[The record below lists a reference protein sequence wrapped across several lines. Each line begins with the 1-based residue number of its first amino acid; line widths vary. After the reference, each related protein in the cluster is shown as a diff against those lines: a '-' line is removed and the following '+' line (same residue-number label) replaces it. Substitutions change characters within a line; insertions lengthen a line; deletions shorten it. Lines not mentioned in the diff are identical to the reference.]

1 MILQALVAY
10 YNELAARGEI
20 SKPGWAKAKIS
31 WAVELGDNG
40 SVLGILPLTTMSA
53 DGKKQI
59 PRKILLPAPIT
70 KASSVRS
77 NFLWENAEYLL
88 GVQTKKDGGKTA
100 ERFVAAKELH
110 DSLLADVHTP
120 VAEAIKA
127 YFAACDPAAIAAQL
141 PDGCMDDLLND
152 VNLTFLY
159 HGHFPG
165 EFPELCAAWDVHYGK
180 KKSGKTFVDVVTG
193 EIVVPEKTH
202 PAIKNVKGAQP
213 SGAAL
218 VSFNVKAFE
227 SFCRKQNL
235 NAPMG
240 KHTAFAYTSAL
251 NFLTGDKNHKQ
262 DIGDMTVVYFAE
274 DAEPAYQGVM
284 DQCFAGSDDRV
295 TDAELHSIL
304 QNIADGKSTEFA
316 ESKLSPDMRFYLLG
330 LSSHA
335 GRLSVRFFQQSS
347 FGDVIGKIK
356 QHYDDIAVVPDNRSK
371 VVDIPLWALL
381 RETVNPKAKDNNK
394 KGKEAKN
401 KGAKGEDA
409 KGEDAKGED
418 AKGTD
423 LSSQLISDTLRAIL
437 TGGRY
442 PETLYRQTL
451 LRIRAEHDITRG
463 KAAIVKGYLLRN
475 TKHRKDYSYIKEAS
489 TMALNEA
496 SNDTP
501 YVLGRL
507 FSVLEAVQSAA
518 NPGINATIKDKYFN
532 SACATPA
539 AVFPIL
545 LKLANSHLKKLGG
558 GLAVNYGKQI
568 GELTV
573 RLETAFPKTLSLE
586 EQGAFILG
594 YYHQTQKRFEKKNT
608 TEMTEEN

>member
-31 WAVELGDNG
+31 WAVELGDDG
-40 SVLGILPLTTMSA
+40 SVLGILPLKGASA
-53 DGKKQI
+53 DGKKQL
-59 PRKILLPAPIT
+59 PREILLPAPVI
-70 KASSVRS
+70 KAASIRS

-88 GVQTKKDGGKTA
+88 GVPTKESGGKTA
-100 ERFVAAKELH
+100 KRFATAKELH

-141 PDGCMDDLLND
+141 PDGCMDDLQKGA
-152 VNLTFLY
+152 NLTFLY
-159 HGHFPG
+159 QNRFPCD
-165 EFPELCAAWDVHYGK
+165 FPELCAAWDTHYGGE
-180 KKSGKTFVDVVTG
+180 KSGETFVDVVTG
-193 EIVVPEKTH
+193 EVIVPEATH
-202 PAIKNVKGAQP
+202 PSIKNVQDAQS

-218 VSFNVKAFE
+218 VSFNAEAFE
-227 SFCRKQNL
+227 SFDREQNI

-240 KHTAFAYTSAL
+240 KKTAFAYTAAL
-251 NFLTGDKNHKQ
+251 NYLTADKAHRQ
-262 DIGDMTVVYFAE
+262 HIGDMTVVYFAE
-274 DAEPAYQGVM
+274 NAEPAYQDVM
-284 DQCFAGSDDRV
+284 DLCFAGSDDSV

-304 QNIADGKSTEFA
+304 QNIAAGKPTAFA
-316 ESKLSPDMRFYLLG
+316 GKTLSPDNRFYLLG
-330 LSSHA
+330 ISPNA
-335 GRLSVRFFQQSS
+335 ARLSVRFFRQSS
-347 FGDVIGKIK
+347 FGDVLGKIK
-356 QHYDDIAVVPDNRSK
+356 QHYDDIAVVSDNRSK
-371 VVDIPLWALL
+371 WVDIPLWALL
-381 RETVNPKAKDNNK
+381 RETVNPNANDKTPAPQMA
-394 KGKEAKN
+394 G
-401 KGAKGEDA
+401 
-409 KGEDAKGED
+409 
-418 AKGTD
+418 
-423 LSSQLISDTLRAIL
+423 DTLRAVL

-475 TKHRKDYSYIKEAS
+475 TVHRKDYSYIKEAS

-496 SNDTP
+496 SNYTP

>member
-10 YNELAARGEI
+10 YNKLAARGEI

-31 WAVELGDNG
+31 WAIELGDDG
-40 SVLGILPLTTMSA
+40 SVLGILPLKVESP

-59 PRKILLPAPIT
+59 PREILLPAPVKKT
-70 KASSVRS
+70 SGERS

-100 ERFVAAKELH
+100 ERFAAAKELH

-127 YFAACDPAAIAAQL
+127 YFAACDPAAIASML
-141 PDGCMDDLLND
+141 PDGCMDELRKGA
-152 VNLTFLY
+152 NLTFLY
-159 HGHFPG
+159 QNRFPG
-165 EFPELCAAWDVHYGK
+165 EFPELCAAWDAHYGGEK
-180 KKSGKTFVDVVTG
+180 IGETFVDVVTG
-193 EIVVPEKTH
+193 EVVVPEATH
-202 PAIKNVKGAQP
+202 PSIKNVQDAQP

-218 VSFNVKAFE
+218 VSFNAEAFE
-227 SFCRKQNL
+227 SFGRKQNL

-240 KHTAFAYTSAL
+240 KETAFAYTSAL
-251 NFLTGDKNHKQ
+251 NSLTGDKDHRQ
-262 DIGDMTVVYFAE
+262 HIGDMTVVYFAE
-274 DAEPAYQGVM
+274 DAEPVYQDVM
-284 DQCFAGSDDRV
+284 DLCFAGSDDRV

-304 QNIADGKSTEFA
+304 QNIAAGKQTDFA
-316 ESKLSPDMRFYLLG
+316 GKTLSPDDRFYLLG
-330 LSSHA
+330 ISPNAS
-335 GRLSVRFFQQSS
+335 RLSVRCFRQSS
-347 FGDVIGKIK
+347 FGDVISRIK
-356 QHYDDIAVVPDNRSK
+356 QHYDDIAIVTDNRSK
-371 VVDIPLWALL
+371 WVDIPLWALL
-381 RETVNPKAKDNNK
+381 RETVNPNANDKTPAPQMA
-394 KGKEAKN
+394 G
-401 KGAKGEDA
+401 
-409 KGEDAKGED
+409 
-418 AKGTD
+418 
-423 LSSQLISDTLRAIL
+423 DTLRAVL

-442 PETLYRQTL
+442 PETLYRRTL

-475 TKHRKDYSYIKEAS
+475 TKHRKDYAYIKEAS
-489 TMALNEA
+489 TMALNET
-496 SNDTP
+496 SNYTP

-507 FSVLEAVQSAA
+507 FSTLEAVQSAA
-518 NPGINATIKDKYFN
+518 NPGINTTIKDKYFN

-558 GLAVNYGKQI
+558 GLAVNYSKQI
-568 GELTV
+568 GALV
-573 RLETAFPKTLSLE
+573 ARLETAFPKTLSLE

>member
-10 YNELAARGEI
+10 YNKLATRGEI
-20 SKPGWAKAKIS
+20 SKPGWAKTKIS
-31 WAVELGDNG
+31 WAVELGDDG
-40 SVLGILPLTTMSA
+40 SVLGILPLKVESP

-59 PRKILLPAPIT
+59 PREILLPAPIT

-88 GVQTKKDGGKTA
+88 GVQTKEDGGKTA
-100 ERFVAAKELH
+100 KRFVTAKELH
-110 DSLLADVHTP
+110 DSLLADMHTP

-127 YFAACDPAAIAAQL
+127 YFADCDPAAIASML
-141 PDGCMDDLLND
+141 PDGCMDELRKGA
-152 VNLTFLY
+152 NLTFLY
-159 HGHFPG
+159 QNRFPG
-165 EFPELCAAWDVHYGK
+165 EFPELCAAWDAYYGGK
-180 KKSGKTFVDVVTG
+180 KIGETFVDVVTG
-193 EIVVPEKTH
+193 EVVVPEATH
-202 PAIKNVKGAQP
+202 PSIKNVQDAQP

-218 VSFNVKAFE
+218 VSFNAEAFE
-227 SFCRKQNL
+227 SFGRKQNL

-240 KHTAFAYTSAL
+240 KETAFAYTSAL
-251 NFLTGDKNHKQ
+251 NSLTGDKDHRQ
-262 DIGDMTVVYFAE
+262 HIGDMTVVYFAE
-274 DAEPAYQGVM
+274 DAEPVYQDVM
-284 DQCFAGSDDRV
+284 DLCFAGSDDRV

-304 QNIADGKSTEFA
+304 QNIAAGKQTDFA
-316 ESKLSPDMRFYLLG
+316 GKTLSPDDRFYLLG
-330 LSSHA
+330 ISPNAS
-335 GRLSVRFFQQSS
+335 RLSVRCFWQSS
-347 FGDVIGKIK
+347 FGDVISRIK
-356 QHYDDIAVVPDNRSK
+356 QHYDDITIVTDNRSK
-371 VVDIPLWALL
+371 WVDIPLWALL
-381 RETVNPKAKDNNK
+381 RETVNPNANDKTPAPQMA
-394 KGKEAKN
+394 G
-401 KGAKGEDA
+401 
-409 KGEDAKGED
+409 
-418 AKGTD
+418 
-423 LSSQLISDTLRAIL
+423 DTLRAVL

-442 PETLYRQTL
+442 PETLYRRTL

-475 TKHRKDYSYIKEAS
+475 TKHRKDYTYIKEAS

-496 SNDTP
+496 SNYTP

-507 FSVLEAVQSAA
+507 FSTLEAVQSAA
-518 NPGINATIKDKYFN
+518 NPGINTTIKDKYFN

-558 GLAVNYGKQI
+558 GLAVNYSKQI
-568 GELTV
+568 GELTA

>member
-10 YNELAARGEI
+10 YNKLAARGEI

-31 WAVELGDNG
+31 WAIELGDDG
-40 SVLGILPLTTMSA
+40 SVLGILPLKVESP

-59 PRKILLPAPIT
+59 PREILLPAPVKKT
-70 KASSVRS
+70 SGERS

-88 GVQTKKDGGKTA
+88 GVQTKEDGGKTA
-100 ERFVAAKELH
+100 KRFVTAKELH

-127 YFAACDPAAIAAQL
+127 YFAACDPAAIASML
-141 PDGCMDDLLND
+141 PDGCMDELRKGA
-152 VNLTFLY
+152 NLTFLY
-159 HGHFPG
+159 QNRFPG
-165 EFPELCAAWDVHYGK
+165 EFPELCAAWDAHYGGEK
-180 KKSGKTFVDVVTG
+180 IGEPFVDVVTG
-193 EIVVPEKTH
+193 EVVVPEATH
-202 PAIKNVKGAQP
+202 PSIKNVQDAQP

-218 VSFNVKAFE
+218 VSFNAEAFE
-227 SFCRKQNL
+227 SFGRKQNL

-240 KHTAFAYTSAL
+240 KETAFAYTSAL
-251 NFLTGDKNHKQ
+251 NSLTGDKDHRQ
-262 DIGDMTVVYFAE
+262 HIGDMTVVYFAE
-274 DAEPAYQGVM
+274 DAEPVYQDVM
-284 DQCFAGSDDRV
+284 DLCFAGSDDRV

-304 QNIADGKSTEFA
+304 QNIAAGKQTDFA
-316 ESKLSPDMRFYLLG
+316 GKTLSPDDRFYLLG
-330 LSSHA
+330 ISPNAS
-335 GRLSVRFFQQSS
+335 RLSVRCFRQSS
-347 FGDVIGKIK
+347 FGDVISRIK
-356 QHYDDIAVVPDNRSK
+356 QHYDDIAIVTDNRSK
-371 VVDIPLWALL
+371 WVDIPLWALL
-381 RETVNPKAKDNNK
+381 RETVNPNANDKTPAPQMA
-394 KGKEAKN
+394 G
-401 KGAKGEDA
+401 
-409 KGEDAKGED
+409 
-418 AKGTD
+418 
-423 LSSQLISDTLRAIL
+423 DTLRAVL

-442 PETLYRQTL
+442 PETLYRRTL

-475 TKHRKDYSYIKEAS
+475 TKHRKDYAYIKEAS
-489 TMALNEA
+489 TMALNET
-496 SNDTP
+496 SNYTP

-507 FSVLEAVQSAA
+507 FSTLEAVQSAA
-518 NPGINATIKDKYFN
+518 NPGINTTIKDKYFN

-558 GLAVNYGKQI
+558 GLAVNYSKQI
-568 GELTV
+568 GELV
-573 RLETAFPKTLSLE
+573 ARLETAFPKTLSLE

>member
-10 YNELAARGEI
+10 YNKLAARGEI

-31 WAVELGDNG
+31 WAIELGDDG
-40 SVLGILPLTTMSA
+40 SVLGILPLKVESP

-59 PRKILLPAPIT
+59 PREILLPAPVKKT
-70 KASSVRS
+70 SGERS

-88 GVQTKKDGGKTA
+88 GVQTKEDGGKTA
-100 ERFVAAKELH
+100 KRFVTAKELH

-127 YFAACDPAAIAAQL
+127 YFADCDPAAIASML
-141 PDGCMDDLLND
+141 PDGCMDELRKGA
-152 VNLTFLY
+152 NLTFLY
-159 HGHFPG
+159 QNRFPG
-165 EFPELCAAWDVHYGK
+165 EFPELCAAWDAHYGGEK
-180 KKSGKTFVDVVTG
+180 IGEPFVGVVTG
-193 EIVVPEKTH
+193 EVVVPEATH
-202 PAIKNVKGAQP
+202 PSIKNVQDAQP

-218 VSFNVKAFE
+218 VSFNAEAFE
-227 SFCRKQNL
+227 SFGRKQNL

-240 KHTAFAYTSAL
+240 KETAFAYTSAL
-251 NFLTGDKNHKQ
+251 NSLTGDKDHRQ
-262 DIGDMTVVYFAE
+262 HIGDMTVVYFAE
-274 DAEPAYQGVM
+274 DAEPVYQDVM
-284 DQCFAGSDDRV
+284 DLCFAGSDDRV

-304 QNIADGKSTEFA
+304 QNIAAGKQTDFA
-316 ESKLSPDMRFYLLG
+316 GKTLSPDDRFYLLG
-330 LSSHA
+330 ISPNAS
-335 GRLSVRFFQQSS
+335 RLSVRCFRQSS
-347 FGDVIGKIK
+347 FGDVISRIK
-356 QHYDDIAVVPDNRSK
+356 QHYDDIAIVTDNRSK
-371 VVDIPLWALL
+371 WVDIPLWALL
-381 RETVNPKAKDNNK
+381 RETVNPNANDKTPAPQMA
-394 KGKEAKN
+394 G
-401 KGAKGEDA
+401 
-409 KGEDAKGED
+409 
-418 AKGTD
+418 
-423 LSSQLISDTLRAIL
+423 DTLRAVL

-475 TKHRKDYSYIKEAS
+475 TKHRKDYTYIKEAS
-489 TMALNEA
+489 TMALNET
-496 SNDTP
+496 SNYTP

-507 FSVLEAVQSAA
+507 FSTLEAVQSAA
-518 NPGINATIKDKYFN
+518 NPGINTTIKDKYFN

-558 GLAVNYGKQI
+558 GLAVNYSKQI
-568 GELTV
+568 GALV
-573 RLETAFPKTLSLE
+573 ARLETAFPKTLSLE

>member
-10 YNELAARGEI
+10 YNGLAARGEI

-31 WAVELGDNG
+31 WAIELGDDG
-40 SVLGILPLTTMSA
+40 SVLGILPLKVESP

-59 PRKILLPAPIT
+59 PRGILLPAPVKKT
-70 KASSVRS
+70 SGERS

-88 GVQTKKDGGKTA
+88 GVQTKEDGGKTA
-100 ERFVAAKELH
+100 KRFVTAKELH
-110 DSLLADVHTP
+110 DSLLADMHTP

-127 YFAACDPAAIAAQL
+127 YFADCDPAAIASML
-141 PDGCMDDLLND
+141 PDGCMDELRKGA
-152 VNLTFLY
+152 NLTFLY
-159 HGHFPG
+159 QNRFPG
-165 EFPELCAAWDVHYGK
+165 EFPELCAAWDAYYGGK
-180 KKSGKTFVDVVTG
+180 KIGETFVDVVTG
-193 EIVVPEKTH
+193 EVVVPEATH
-202 PAIKNVKGAQP
+202 PSIKNVQDAQP

-218 VSFNVKAFE
+218 VSFNAEAFE
-227 SFCRKQNL
+227 SFGRKQNL

-240 KHTAFAYTSAL
+240 KETAFAYTSAL
-251 NFLTGDKNHKQ
+251 NSLTGDKDHRQ
-262 DIGDMTVVYFAE
+262 HIGDMTVVYFAE
-274 DAEPAYQGVM
+274 DAEPVYQDVM
-284 DQCFAGSDDRV
+284 DLCFAGSDDRV

-304 QNIADGKSTEFA
+304 QNIAAGKQTDFA
-316 ESKLSPDMRFYLLG
+316 GKTLSPDDRFYLLG
-330 LSSHA
+330 ISPNAS
-335 GRLSVRFFQQSS
+335 RLSVRCFWQSS
-347 FGDVIGKIK
+347 FGDVISRIK
-356 QHYDDIAVVPDNRSK
+356 QHYDDITIVTDNRSK
-371 VVDIPLWALL
+371 WVDIPLWALL
-381 RETVNPKAKDNNK
+381 RETVNPNANDKTPAPQMA
-394 KGKEAKN
+394 G
-401 KGAKGEDA
+401 
-409 KGEDAKGED
+409 
-418 AKGTD
+418 
-423 LSSQLISDTLRAIL
+423 DTLRAVL

-442 PETLYRQTL
+442 PETLYRRTL

-475 TKHRKDYSYIKEAS
+475 TKHRKDYAYIKEAS

-496 SNDTP
+496 SNYTP

-507 FSVLEAVQSAA
+507 FSTLEAVQSAA
-518 NPGINATIKDKYFN
+518 NPGINTTIKDKYFN

-558 GLAVNYGKQI
+558 GLAVNYSKQI
-568 GELTV
+568 GALV
-573 RLETAFPKTLSLE
+573 ARLETAFPKTLSLE

>member
-31 WAVELGDNG
+31 WAVELGDDG
-40 SVLGILPLTTMSA
+40 SVLGILPLKGESA
-53 DGKKQI
+53 DGKKQL
-59 PRKILLPAPIT
+59 PREILLPAPIT
-70 KASSVRS
+70 KASSIRS

-88 GVQTKKDGGKTA
+88 GVPTKESGGKTA
-100 ERFVAAKELH
+100 KRFATAKELH

-127 YFAACDPAAIAAQL
+127 YFAACDPEAIAAQL
-141 PDGCMDDLLND
+141 PDGCMDELQKGA
-152 VNLTFLY
+152 NLTFLY
-159 HGHFPG
+159 QNRFPG
-165 EFPELCAAWDVHYGK
+165 DFPELCAAWDTHYGGE
-180 KKSGKTFVDVVTG
+180 KSGETFVDVVTG
-193 EIVVPEKTH
+193 EVIVPEETH
-202 PAIKNVKGAQP
+202 PSIKNVQDAQS

-218 VSFNVKAFE
+218 VSFNAEAFE
-227 SFCRKQNL
+227 SFDREQNL

-240 KHTAFAYTSAL
+240 KKTAFAYTAAL
-251 NFLTGDKNHKQ
+251 NYLTADKAHRQ
-262 DIGDMTVVYFAE
+262 HIGDMTVVYFAE
-274 DAEPAYQGVM
+274 NAEPAYQDVM
-284 DQCFAGSDDRV
+284 DLCFAGSDDSL

-304 QNIADGKSTEFA
+304 QNVAAGKPTAFA
-316 ESKLSPDMRFYLLG
+316 GKTLLPDNRFYLLG
-330 LSSHA
+330 ISPNA
-335 GRLSVRFFQQSS
+335 ARLSVRFFRQSN
-347 FGDVIGKIK
+347 FGDVLGKIK

-371 VVDIPLWALL
+371 WVDIPLWALL
-381 RETVNPKAKDNNK
+381 RETVNPNANDKTPAPQMA
-394 KGKEAKN
+394 G
-401 KGAKGEDA
+401 
-409 KGEDAKGED
+409 
-418 AKGTD
+418 
-423 LSSQLISDTLRAIL
+423 DTLRAVL

-475 TKHRKDYSYIKEAS
+475 TVHRKDYSYIKEAS
-489 TMALNEA
+489 TMALNEV
-496 SNDTP
+496 SNYTP

>member
-70 KASSVRS
+70 KASSIRS

-409 KGEDAKGED
+409 KGEDAKG
-418 AKGTD
+418 TD

>member
-10 YNELAARGEI
+10 YNKLAARGEI

-31 WAVELGDNG
+31 WAIELGDDG
-40 SVLGILPLTTMSA
+40 SVLGILPLKVESP

-59 PRKILLPAPIT
+59 PREILLPAPVKKT
-70 KASSVRS
+70 SGERS

-88 GVQTKKDGGKTA
+88 GVQTKEDGGKTA
-100 ERFVAAKELH
+100 KRFVTAKELH

-127 YFAACDPAAIAAQL
+127 YFAACDPAAIASML
-141 PDGCMDDLLND
+141 PDGCMDELRKGA
-152 VNLTFLY
+152 NLTFLY
-159 HGHFPG
+159 QNRFPG
-165 EFPELCAAWDVHYGK
+165 EFPELCAAWDAHYGGEK
-180 KKSGKTFVDVVTG
+180 IGETFVDVVTG
-193 EIVVPEKTH
+193 EVVVPEATH
-202 PAIKNVKGAQP
+202 PSIKNVQDAQP

-218 VSFNVKAFE
+218 VSFNAEAFE
-227 SFCRKQNL
+227 SFGRKQNL

-240 KHTAFAYTSAL
+240 KETAFAYTSAL
-251 NFLTGDKNHKQ
+251 NSLTGDKDHRQ
-262 DIGDMTVVYFAE
+262 HIGDMTVVYFAE
-274 DAEPAYQGVM
+274 DAEPVYQDVM
-284 DQCFAGSDDRV
+284 NLCFAGSDDRV

-304 QNIADGKSTEFA
+304 QNIAAGKQTDFA
-316 ESKLSPDMRFYLLG
+316 GKTLSPDDRFYLLG
-330 LSSHA
+330 ISPNAS
-335 GRLSVRFFQQSS
+335 RLSVRCFRQSS
-347 FGDVIGKIK
+347 FGDVISRIK
-356 QHYDDIAVVPDNRSK
+356 QHYDDIAIVTDNRSK
-371 VVDIPLWALL
+371 GVDIPLWALL
-381 RETVNPKAKDNNK
+381 RETVNPNANDKTPAPQMA
-394 KGKEAKN
+394 G
-401 KGAKGEDA
+401 
-409 KGEDAKGED
+409 
-418 AKGTD
+418 
-423 LSSQLISDTLRAIL
+423 DTLRAVL

-442 PETLYRQTL
+442 PETLYRRTL

-475 TKHRKDYSYIKEAS
+475 TKHRKDYAYIKEAS
-489 TMALNEA
+489 TMALNET
-496 SNDTP
+496 SNYTP

-507 FSVLEAVQSAA
+507 FSTLEAVQSAA
-518 NPGINATIKDKYFN
+518 NPGINTTIKDKYFN

-558 GLAVNYGKQI
+558 GLAVNYSKQI
-568 GELTV
+568 GALV
-573 RLETAFPKTLSLE
+573 ARLETAFPKTLSLE

>member
-10 YNELAARGEI
+10 YNKLATRGEI
-20 SKPGWAKAKIS
+20 SKPGWAKTKIS
-31 WAVELGDNG
+31 WAVELGDDG
-40 SVLGILPLTTMSA
+40 SVLSILPLKVESP

-59 PRKILLPAPIT
+59 PREIPLPAPVKKT
-70 KASSVRS
+70 SGERS

-88 GVQTKKDGGKTA
+88 GVQTKEDGGKTA
-100 ERFVAAKELH
+100 KRFATAKELH

-127 YFAACDPAAIAAQL
+127 YFAACDPVAIAAKL
-141 PDGCMDDLLND
+141 PDGCMDELQKGA
-152 VNLTFLY
+152 NLTFLY
-159 HGHFPG
+159 QNRFPG
-165 EFPELCAAWDVHYGK
+165 DFPELCAAWDAHYGGEK
-180 KKSGKTFVDVVTG
+180 TGETFVDVVTG
-193 EIVVPEKTH
+193 EVVVPEATH
-202 PAIKNVKGAQP
+202 PSIKNVQGAQP

-218 VSFNVKAFE
+218 VSFNAEAFA
-227 SFCRKQNL
+227 SFDREQNL

-240 KHTAFAYTSAL
+240 KETAFAYTSAL
-251 NFLTGDKNHKQ
+251 NYLTGDKNHRQ
-262 DIGDMTVVYFAE
+262 HIGDMTVVYFAE
-274 DAEPAYQGVM
+274 DAEPAYQDVM
-284 DQCFAGSDDRV
+284 DLCFAGSDDRV

-304 QNIADGKSTEFA
+304 QNIAAGKPTDFA
-316 ESKLSPDMRFYLLG
+316 GKTLSPNDRFYLLG
-330 LSSHA
+330 ISPNAS
-335 GRLSVRFFQQSS
+335 RLSVRFFRQSS

-356 QHYDDIAVVPDNRSK
+356 QHYDDIAIVTDNRSK
-371 VVDIPLWALL
+371 WVDIPLWALL
-381 RETVNPKAKDNNK
+381 RETVNPNANDKTPAPQMA
-394 KGKEAKN
+394 G
-401 KGAKGEDA
+401 
-409 KGEDAKGED
+409 
-418 AKGTD
+418 
-423 LSSQLISDTLRAIL
+423 DTLRAVL

-475 TKHRKDYSYIKEAS
+475 TKHRKDYAYIKEVS

-496 SNDTP
+496 SNYTP

-507 FSVLEAVQSAA
+507 FSTLEAVQSTA
-518 NPGINATIKDKYFN
+518 NPGINTTIRDKYFN

-545 LKLANSHLKKLGG
+545 LKLANSHLKKIGG

-568 GELTV
+568 GELTA
-573 RLETAFPKTLSLE
+573 RLGTAFPKTLSLE

>member
-1 MILQALVAY
+1 M
-10 YNELAARGEI
+10 
-20 SKPGWAKAKIS
+20 
-31 WAVELGDNG
+31 
-40 SVLGILPLTTMSA
+40 
-53 DGKKQI
+53 
-59 PRKILLPAPIT
+59 
-70 KASSVRS
+70 
-77 NFLWENAEYLL
+77 
-88 GVQTKKDGGKTA
+88 
-100 ERFVAAKELH
+100 
-110 DSLLADVHTP
+110 
-120 VAEAIKA
+120 
-127 YFAACDPAAIAAQL
+127 
-141 PDGCMDDLLND
+141 
-152 VNLTFLY
+152 
-159 HGHFPG
+159 
-165 EFPELCAAWDVHYGK
+165 
-180 KKSGKTFVDVVTG
+180 DVVTG
-193 EIVVPEKTH
+193 EVIVPEETH
-202 PAIKNVKGAQP
+202 PSIKNVQDAQS

-218 VSFNVKAFE
+218 VSFNAEAFE
-227 SFCRKQNL
+227 SFDREQNL

-240 KHTAFAYTSAL
+240 KKTAFAYTAAL
-251 NFLTGDKNHKQ
+251 NYLTADKAHRQ
-262 DIGDMTVVYFAE
+262 HIGDMTVVYFAE
-274 DAEPAYQGVM
+274 NAEPAYQDVM
-284 DQCFAGSDDRV
+284 DLCFAGSDDSV

-304 QNIADGKSTEFA
+304 QNVAAGKPTAFA
-316 ESKLSPDMRFYLLG
+316 GKTLSPDNRFYLLG
-330 LSSHA
+330 ISPNA
-335 GRLSVRFFQQSS
+335 ARLSVRFFRQSS
-347 FGDVIGKIK
+347 FGDVLGKIK
-356 QHYDDIAVVPDNRSK
+356 QHYDDIAVVSDNRSK
-371 VVDIPLWALL
+371 WVDIPLWALL
-381 RETVNPKAKDNNK
+381 RETVNPNANDKTPAPQMA
-394 KGKEAKN
+394 G
-401 KGAKGEDA
+401 
-409 KGEDAKGED
+409 
-418 AKGTD
+418 
-423 LSSQLISDTLRAIL
+423 DTLRAVL

-475 TKHRKDYSYIKEAS
+475 TVHRKDYSYIKEAS

-496 SNDTP
+496 SNYTP

-568 GELTV
+568 GELTA

>member
-1 MILQALVAY
+1 MILQALVQY
-10 YNELAARGEI
+10 YESLVAHGEI
-20 SKPGWAKAKIS
+20 SEPGWAKAKVS
-31 WAVELGDNG
+31 WAIELGDDG
-40 SVLGILPLTTMSA
+40 SVLGILPLKTESA
-53 DGKKQI
+53 DGKKQVS
-59 PRKILLPAPIT
+59 RELLLPAPVR
-70 KASSVRS
+70 KSSGERS

-88 GVQTKKDGGKTA
+88 GVQTKEGGNKTA
-100 ERFVAAKELH
+100 KRFATAKELH

-127 YFAACDPAAIAAQL
+127 YFAACDPAAIAAKL
-141 PDGCMDDLLND
+141 PDGCMDELQKGA
-152 VNLTFLY
+152 NLTFLY
-159 HGHFPG
+159 QNRFPG
-165 EFPELCAAWDVHYGK
+165 DFPELCAAWDAHYGGE
-180 KKSGKTFVDVVTG
+180 KSGETFVDVVTG

-227 SFCRKQNL
+227 SFCREQNL

-240 KHTAFAYTSAL
+240 THTAFAYTAAL
-251 NFLTGDKNHKQ
+251 NYLTGNKNHKQ
-262 DIGDMTVVYFAE
+262 DIGDMTVVYFAA

-316 ESKLSPDMRFYLLG
+316 ESELSPDMRFYLLG
-330 LSSHA
+330 FSSNV

-356 QHYDDIAVVPDNRSK
+356 QHYDDIAVVSDNRSK
-371 VVDIPLWALL
+371 WVDIPLWALL

-394 KGKEAKN
+394 KGKEVKN
-401 KGAKGEDA
+401 KGTKG
-409 KGEDAKGED
+409 KD
-418 AKGTD
+418 AKGTG
-423 LSSQLISDTLRAIL
+423 LSSQLISDTLRAVL

-442 PETLYRQTL
+442 PQTLYTGVL

-475 TKHRKDYSYIKEAS
+475 TKHRKDYAYIKEAS

-496 SNDTP
+496 SNYTP

-507 FSVLEAVQSAA
+507 FSTLEAVQSAA
-518 NPGINATIKDKYFN
+518 NPSISTTIRDKYFN

-558 GLAVNYGKQI
+558 GLAVNYSKQI
-568 GELTV
+568 GELTA
-573 RLETAFPKTLSLE
+573 RLDTAFPKTLSLE

>member
-10 YNELAARGEI
+10 YNKLAARGEI
-20 SKPGWAKAKIS
+20 SKSGWAKAKIS
-31 WAVELGDNG
+31 WAIELGDDG
-40 SVLGILPLTTMSA
+40 SVLGILPLKAESP

-100 ERFVAAKELH
+100 ERFAAAKELH

-127 YFAACDPAAIAAQL
+127 YFADCDPAAIASML
-141 PDGCMDDLLND
+141 PDGCMDELRKGA
-152 VNLTFLY
+152 NLTFLY
-159 HGHFPG
+159 QNRFPG
-165 EFPELCAAWDVHYGK
+165 EFPELCAAWDAYYGGK
-180 KKSGKTFVDVVTG
+180 KIGETFVDVVTG
-193 EIVVPEKTH
+193 EVVVPEATH
-202 PAIKNVKGAQP
+202 PSIKNVQDAQP

-218 VSFNVKAFE
+218 VSFNAEAFE
-227 SFCRKQNL
+227 SFGRKQNL

-240 KHTAFAYTSAL
+240 KETAFAYTSAL
-251 NFLTGDKNHKQ
+251 NSLTGDKDHRQ
-262 DIGDMTVVYFAE
+262 HIGDMTVVYFAE
-274 DAEPAYQGVM
+274 DAEPVYQDVM
-284 DQCFAGSDDRV
+284 DLCFAGSDDRV

-304 QNIADGKSTEFA
+304 QNIAAGKQTDFA
-316 ESKLSPDMRFYLLG
+316 GKTLSPDDRFYLLG
-330 LSSHA
+330 ISPNAS
-335 GRLSVRFFQQSS
+335 RLSVRCFWQSS
-347 FGDVIGKIK
+347 FGDVISRIK
-356 QHYDDIAVVPDNRSK
+356 QHYDDITIVTDNRSK
-371 VVDIPLWALL
+371 WVDIPLWALL
-381 RETVNPKAKDNNK
+381 RETVNPNANDKTPAPQMA
-394 KGKEAKN
+394 G
-401 KGAKGEDA
+401 
-409 KGEDAKGED
+409 
-418 AKGTD
+418 
-423 LSSQLISDTLRAIL
+423 DTLRAVL

-442 PETLYRQTL
+442 PETLYRRTL

-475 TKHRKDYSYIKEAS
+475 TKHRKDYAYIKEAS
-489 TMALNEA
+489 TMALNET
-496 SNDTP
+496 SNYTP

-507 FSVLEAVQSAA
+507 FSTLEAVQSAA
-518 NPGINATIKDKYFN
+518 NPGINTTIKDKYFN

-558 GLAVNYGKQI
+558 GLAVNYSKQI
-568 GELTV
+568 GALV
-573 RLETAFPKTLSLE
+573 ARLETAFPKTLSLE

>member
-10 YNELAARGEI
+10 YNKLAARGEI

-31 WAVELGDNG
+31 WAIELGDDG
-40 SVLGILPLTTMSA
+40 SVLGILPLKVESP

-59 PRKILLPAPIT
+59 PREILLPAPVKKT
-70 KASSVRS
+70 SGERS

-88 GVQTKKDGGKTA
+88 GVQTKEDGGKTA
-100 ERFVAAKELH
+100 KRFVTAKELH

-127 YFAACDPAAIAAQL
+127 YFAACDPAAIASML
-141 PDGCMDDLLND
+141 PDGCMDELRKDA
-152 VNLTFLY
+152 NLTFLY
-159 HGHFPG
+159 QNRFPG
-165 EFPELCAAWDVHYGK
+165 EFPELCAAWDAHYGGEK
-180 KKSGKTFVDVVTG
+180 IGETFVDVVTG
-193 EIVVPEKTH
+193 EVVVPEATH
-202 PAIKNVKGAQP
+202 PSIKNVQDAQP

-218 VSFNVKAFE
+218 VSFNAEAFE
-227 SFCRKQNL
+227 SFGRKQNL

-240 KHTAFAYTSAL
+240 KETAFAYTSAL
-251 NFLTGDKNHKQ
+251 NSLTGDKDHRQ
-262 DIGDMTVVYFAE
+262 HIGDMTVVYFAE
-274 DAEPAYQGVM
+274 DAEPVYQDVM
-284 DQCFAGSDDRV
+284 DLCFAGSDDRV

-304 QNIADGKSTEFA
+304 QNIAAGKQTDFA
-316 ESKLSPDMRFYLLG
+316 GKTLSPDDRFYLLG
-330 LSSHA
+330 ISPNAS
-335 GRLSVRFFQQSS
+335 RLSVRCFRQSS
-347 FGDVIGKIK
+347 FGDVISRIK
-356 QHYDDIAVVPDNRSK
+356 QHYDDIAIVTDNRSK
-371 VVDIPLWALL
+371 WVDIPLWALL
-381 RETVNPKAKDNNK
+381 RETVNPNANDKTPAPQMA
-394 KGKEAKN
+394 G
-401 KGAKGEDA
+401 
-409 KGEDAKGED
+409 
-418 AKGTD
+418 
-423 LSSQLISDTLRAIL
+423 DTLRAVL

-442 PETLYRQTL
+442 PETLYRRTL

-475 TKHRKDYSYIKEAS
+475 TKHRKDYAYIKEAS

-496 SNDTP
+496 SNYTP

-507 FSVLEAVQSAA
+507 FSTLEAVQSAA
-518 NPGINATIKDKYFN
+518 NPGINTTIKDKYFN

-558 GLAVNYGKQI
+558 GLAVNYSKQI
-568 GELTV
+568 GALV
-573 RLETAFPKTLSLE
+573 ARLETAFPKTLSLE

>member
-10 YNELAARGEI
+10 YNKLAARGEI

-31 WAVELGDNG
+31 WAIELGDDG
-40 SVLGILPLTTMSA
+40 SVLGILSLKAESP

-100 ERFVAAKELH
+100 ERFAAAKELH

-127 YFAACDPAAIAAQL
+127 YFAACDPAAIASML
-141 PDGCMDDLLND
+141 PDGCMDELRKGA
-152 VNLTFLY
+152 NLTFLY
-159 HGHFPG
+159 QNRFPG
-165 EFPELCAAWDVHYGK
+165 EFPELCAAWDAYYGGK
-180 KKSGKTFVDVVTG
+180 KIGETFVDVVTG
-193 EIVVPEKTH
+193 EVVVPEATH
-202 PAIKNVKGAQP
+202 PSIKNVQDAQP

-218 VSFNVKAFE
+218 VSFNAEAFE
-227 SFCRKQNL
+227 SFGRKQNL

-240 KHTAFAYTSAL
+240 KETAFAYTSAL
-251 NFLTGDKNHKQ
+251 NSLTGDKDHRQ
-262 DIGDMTVVYFAE
+262 HIGDMTVVYFAE
-274 DAEPAYQGVM
+274 DAEPVYQDVM
-284 DQCFAGSDDRV
+284 DLCFAGSDDRV

-304 QNIADGKSTEFA
+304 QNIAAGKQTDFA
-316 ESKLSPDMRFYLLG
+316 GKTLSPDDRFYLLG
-330 LSSHA
+330 ISPNAS
-335 GRLSVRFFQQSS
+335 RLSVRCFWQSS
-347 FGDVIGKIK
+347 FGDVISRIK
-356 QHYDDIAVVPDNRSK
+356 QHYDDITIVTDNRSK
-371 VVDIPLWALL
+371 WVDISLWALL
-381 RETVNPKAKDNNK
+381 RETVNPNANDKTPAPQMA
-394 KGKEAKN
+394 G
-401 KGAKGEDA
+401 
-409 KGEDAKGED
+409 
-418 AKGTD
+418 
-423 LSSQLISDTLRAIL
+423 DTLRAVL

-442 PETLYRQTL
+442 PETLYRRTL

-475 TKHRKDYSYIKEAS
+475 TKHRKDYAYIKEAS
-489 TMALNEA
+489 TMALNET
-496 SNDTP
+496 SNYTP

-507 FSVLEAVQSAA
+507 FSTLEAVQSAA
-518 NPGINATIKDKYFN
+518 NPAINTTIKDKYFN

-558 GLAVNYGKQI
+558 GLAVNYSKQI
-568 GELTV
+568 GALV
-573 RLETAFPKTLSLE
+573 ARLETAFPKTLSLE

>member
-10 YNELAARGEI
+10 YNKLATRGEI
-20 SKPGWAKAKIS
+20 SKPGWAKTKIS
-31 WAVELGDNG
+31 WAVELGDDG
-40 SVLGILPLTTMSA
+40 SVLSILPLKVESP

-59 PRKILLPAPIT
+59 PREIPLPAPVKKT
-70 KASSVRS
+70 SGERS

-88 GVQTKKDGGKTA
+88 GVQTKEDGGKTA
-100 ERFVAAKELH
+100 KRFATAKELH

-127 YFAACDPAAIAAQL
+127 YFAACDPVAIAAKL
-141 PDGCMDDLLND
+141 PDGCMDELQKGA
-152 VNLTFLY
+152 NLTFLY
-159 HGHFPG
+159 QNRFPG
-165 EFPELCAAWDVHYGK
+165 DFPELCAAWDAHYGGEK
-180 KKSGKTFVDVVTG
+180 TGETFVDVVTG
-193 EIVVPEKTH
+193 EVVVPEATH
-202 PAIKNVKGAQP
+202 PSIKNVQGAQP

-218 VSFNVKAFE
+218 VSFNAEAFA
-227 SFCRKQNL
+227 SFDREQNL

-240 KHTAFAYTSAL
+240 KETAFAYTSAL
-251 NFLTGDKNHKQ
+251 NYLTGDKNHRQ
-262 DIGDMTVVYFAE
+262 HIGDMTVVYFAE
-274 DAEPAYQGVM
+274 DAEPAYQDVM
-284 DQCFAGSDDRV
+284 DLCFAGSDDRV

-304 QNIADGKSTEFA
+304 QNIAAGKPTDFA
-316 ESKLSPDMRFYLLG
+316 GKTLSPNDRFYLLG
-330 LSSHA
+330 ISPNAS
-335 GRLSVRFFQQSS
+335 RLSVRFFRQSS

-356 QHYDDIAVVPDNRSK
+356 QHYDDIAIVTDNRSK
-371 VVDIPLWALL
+371 WVDIPLWALL
-381 RETVNPKAKDNNK
+381 RETVNPNANDKTPAPQMA
-394 KGKEAKN
+394 G
-401 KGAKGEDA
+401 
-409 KGEDAKGED
+409 
-418 AKGTD
+418 
-423 LSSQLISDTLRAIL
+423 DTLRAVF

-475 TKHRKDYSYIKEAS
+475 TKHRKDYTYIKEAS

-496 SNDTP
+496 SNYTP

-507 FSVLEAVQSAA
+507 FSTLETVQLTA
-518 NPGINATIKDKYFN
+518 NSDINTTIKDKYFN

-558 GLAVNYGKQI
+558 GLAVNYSKQI
-568 GELTV
+568 GELTA

>member
-10 YNELAARGEI
+10 YNKLAARGEI

-31 WAVELGDNG
+31 WAIELGDDG
-40 SVLGILPLTTMSA
+40 SVLGILPLKVESP

-59 PRKILLPAPIT
+59 PREILLPAPIT

-100 ERFVAAKELH
+100 ERFAAAKELH

-127 YFAACDPAAIAAQL
+127 YFAACDPAAIASML
-141 PDGCMDDLLND
+141 PDGCMDELRKGA
-152 VNLTFLY
+152 NLTFLY
-159 HGHFPG
+159 QNRFPG
-165 EFPELCAAWDVHYGK
+165 EFPELCAAWDAYYGGK
-180 KKSGKTFVDVVTG
+180 KIGETFVDVVTG
-193 EIVVPEKTH
+193 EVVVPEATH
-202 PAIKNVKGAQP
+202 PSIKNVQDAQP

-218 VSFNVKAFE
+218 VSFNAEAFE
-227 SFCRKQNL
+227 SFGRKQNL

-240 KHTAFAYTSAL
+240 KETAFAYTSAL
-251 NFLTGDKNHKQ
+251 NSLTGDKDHRQ
-262 DIGDMTVVYFAE
+262 HIGDMTVVYFAE
-274 DAEPAYQGVM
+274 DAEPVYQDVM
-284 DQCFAGSDDRV
+284 DLCFAGSDDRV

-304 QNIADGKSTEFA
+304 QNIAAGKQTDFA
-316 ESKLSPDMRFYLLG
+316 GKTLSPDDRFYLLG
-330 LSSHA
+330 ISPNAS
-335 GRLSVRFFQQSS
+335 RLSVRCFWQSS
-347 FGDVIGKIK
+347 FGDVISRIK
-356 QHYDDIAVVPDNRSK
+356 QHYDDITIVTDNRSK
-371 VVDIPLWALL
+371 WVDIPLWALL
-381 RETVNPKAKDNNK
+381 RETVNPNANDKTPAPQMA
-394 KGKEAKN
+394 G
-401 KGAKGEDA
+401 
-409 KGEDAKGED
+409 
-418 AKGTD
+418 
-423 LSSQLISDTLRAIL
+423 DTLRAVL

-442 PETLYRQTL
+442 PETLYRRTL

-475 TKHRKDYSYIKEAS
+475 TKHRKDYAYIKEAW
-489 TMALNEA
+489 TMALNET
-496 SNDTP
+496 SNYTP

-507 FSVLEAVQSAA
+507 FSTLEAVQSAA
-518 NPGINATIKDKYFN
+518 NPGINTTIKDKYFN

-558 GLAVNYGKQI
+558 GLAVNYSKQI
-568 GELTV
+568 GALV
-573 RLETAFPKTLSLE
+573 ARLETAFPKTLSLE

>member
-10 YNELAARGEI
+10 YNKLATRGEI

-31 WAVELGDNG
+31 WAVELGDDG
-40 SVLGILPLTTMSA
+40 SVLGILPLATMSA

-70 KASSVRS
+70 KASSIRS

-100 ERFVAAKELH
+100 KRFATAKELH

-120 VAEAIKA
+120 AAEAIKA
-127 YFAACDPAAIAAQL
+127 YFAACDPTAIAAQL
-141 PDGCMDDLLND
+141 PDGCMDDLQKGA
-152 VNLTFLY
+152 NLTFLY
-159 HGHFPG
+159 HGCFPG
-165 EFPELCAAWDVHYGK
+165 EFPELCAAWDAHYGGE
-180 KKSGKTFVDVVTG
+180 KSGETFVDVVTG
-193 EIVVPEKTH
+193 EVIVPEATH
-202 PAIKNVKGAQP
+202 PSIKNVQDAQS

-218 VSFNVKAFE
+218 VSFNAEAFE
-227 SFCRKQNL
+227 SFDREQNL

-240 KHTAFAYTSAL
+240 KETAFAYTSAL
-251 NFLTGDKNHKQ
+251 NYLTANKDHRQ
-262 DIGDMTVVYFAE
+262 HIGDMTVVYFAE
-274 DAEPAYQGVM
+274 NADPVYQDVM
-284 DQCFAGSDDRV
+284 DLCFAGSDDSV
-295 TDAELHSIL
+295 TDEELHSIL
-304 QNIADGKSTEFA
+304 QNISAGKPTAFEA
-316 ESKLSPDMRFYLLG
+316 HELSPDARFYLLG
-330 LSSHA
+330 ISPNA
-335 GRLSVRFFQQSS
+335 ARLSVRFFRQSS
-347 FGDVIGKIK
+347 FGDVLGKIK
-356 QHYDDIAVVPDNRSK
+356 QHYDDIAVVSDNRSK
-371 VVDIPLWALL
+371 WVDIPLWALL
-381 RETVNPKAKDNNK
+381 RETVNPNANDKTPAPQMA
-394 KGKEAKN
+394 G
-401 KGAKGEDA
+401 
-409 KGEDAKGED
+409 
-418 AKGTD
+418 
-423 LSSQLISDTLRAIL
+423 DTLRAVFM
-437 TGGRY
+437 GGRY

-463 KAAIVKGYLLRN
+463 KTAIVKGYLLRN
-475 TKHRKDYSYIKEAS
+475 TKHRKDYTYIKEAS

-496 SNDTP
+496 SNYTP

-507 FSVLEAVQSAA
+507 FSTLEAVQSAA

-558 GLAVNYGKQI
+558 GLAVNYSKQI
-568 GELTV
+568 GELTA

>member
-10 YNELAARGEI
+10 YNKLAARGEI

-31 WAVELGDNG
+31 WAIELGDDG
-40 SVLGILPLTTMSA
+40 SVLGILPLKAESP

-100 ERFVAAKELH
+100 ERFAAAKELH

-127 YFAACDPAAIAAQL
+127 YFAACDPAAIASML
-141 PDGCMDDLLND
+141 PDGCMDELRKGA
-152 VNLTFLY
+152 NLTFLY
-159 HGHFPG
+159 QNRFPG
-165 EFPELCAAWDVHYGK
+165 EFPELCAAWDAHYGGEK
-180 KKSGKTFVDVVTG
+180 IGETFVDVVTG
-193 EIVVPEKTH
+193 EVVVPEATH
-202 PAIKNVKGAQP
+202 PSIKNVQDAQP

-218 VSFNVKAFE
+218 VSFNAEAFE
-227 SFCRKQNL
+227 SFGRKQNL

-240 KHTAFAYTSAL
+240 KETAFAYTSAL
-251 NFLTGDKNHKQ
+251 NSLTGDKDHRQ
-262 DIGDMTVVYFAE
+262 HIGDMTVVYFAE
-274 DAEPAYQGVM
+274 DAEPVYQDVM
-284 DQCFAGSDDRV
+284 DLCFAGSDDRV

-304 QNIADGKSTEFA
+304 QNIAAGKQTDFA
-316 ESKLSPDMRFYLLG
+316 GKTLSPDDRFYLLG
-330 LSSHA
+330 ISPNAS
-335 GRLSVRFFQQSS
+335 RLSVRCFRQSS
-347 FGDVIGKIK
+347 FGDVISRIK
-356 QHYDDIAVVPDNRSK
+356 QHYDDIAIVTDNRSK
-371 VVDIPLWALL
+371 WVDIPLWALL
-381 RETVNPKAKDNNK
+381 RETVNPNANDKTPAPQMA
-394 KGKEAKN
+394 G
-401 KGAKGEDA
+401 
-409 KGEDAKGED
+409 
-418 AKGTD
+418 
-423 LSSQLISDTLRAIL
+423 DTLRAVL

-442 PETLYRQTL
+442 PETLYRRTL

-475 TKHRKDYSYIKEAS
+475 TKHRKDYTYIKEAS
-489 TMALNEA
+489 TMALNET
-496 SNDTP
+496 SNYTP

-507 FSVLEAVQSAA
+507 FSTLEAVQSAA
-518 NPGINATIKDKYFN
+518 NPGINTTIKDKYFN

-558 GLAVNYGKQI
+558 GLAVNYSKQI
-568 GELTV
+568 GELTA

>member
-10 YNELAARGEI
+10 YNKLAARGEI

-31 WAVELGDNG
+31 WAIELGDDG

-100 ERFVAAKELH
+100 ERFAAAKELH

-127 YFAACDPAAIAAQL
+127 YFADCDPAAIASML
-141 PDGCMDDLLND
+141 PDGCMDELRKGA
-152 VNLTFLY
+152 NLTFLY
-159 HGHFPG
+159 QNRFPG
-165 EFPELCAAWDVHYGK
+165 EFPELCAAWDAHYGGEK
-180 KKSGKTFVDVVTG
+180 IGETFVDVVTG
-193 EIVVPEKTH
+193 EVVVPEATH
-202 PAIKNVKGAQP
+202 PSIKNVQDAQP

-218 VSFNVKAFE
+218 VSFNAEAFE
-227 SFCRKQNL
+227 SFGRKQNL

-240 KHTAFAYTSAL
+240 KETAFAYTSAL
-251 NFLTGDKNHKQ
+251 NSLTGDKDHRQ
-262 DIGDMTVVYFAE
+262 HIGDMTVVYFAE
-274 DAEPAYQGVM
+274 DAEPVYQDVM
-284 DQCFAGSDDRV
+284 DLCFAGSDDRV

-304 QNIADGKSTEFA
+304 QNIAAGKQTDFA
-316 ESKLSPDMRFYLLG
+316 GKTLSPDDRFYLLG
-330 LSSHA
+330 ISPNAS
-335 GRLSVRFFQQSS
+335 RLSVRCFRQSS
-347 FGDVIGKIK
+347 FGDVISRIK
-356 QHYDDIAVVPDNRSK
+356 QHYDDIAIVTDNRSK
-371 VVDIPLWALL
+371 WVDIPLWALL
-381 RETVNPKAKDNNK
+381 RETVNPNANDKTPAPQMA
-394 KGKEAKN
+394 G
-401 KGAKGEDA
+401 
-409 KGEDAKGED
+409 
-418 AKGTD
+418 
-423 LSSQLISDTLRAIL
+423 DTLRAVL

-442 PETLYRQTL
+442 PETLYRRTL

-475 TKHRKDYSYIKEAS
+475 TKHRKDYAYIKEAS

-496 SNDTP
+496 SNYTP

-507 FSVLEAVQSAA
+507 FSTLEAVQSAA
-518 NPGINATIKDKYFN
+518 NPGINTTIKDKYFN

-558 GLAVNYGKQI
+558 GLAVNYSKQI
-568 GELTV
+568 GELTA

>member
-70 KASSVRS
+70 KASSIRS
-77 NFLWENAEYLL
+77 NFVWENAEYLL
-88 GVQTKKDGGKTA
+88 GVQTKEDGGKTA

-251 NFLTGDKNHKQ
+251 NSLTGDKNHKQ

-409 KGEDAKGED
+409 KG
-418 AKGTD
+418 TD
-423 LSSQLISDTLRAIL
+423 LSSQLTSDTLRAVL

-496 SNDTP
+496 SNYTP

-518 NPGINATIKDKYFN
+518 NSGINATIKDKYFN

>member
-10 YNELAARGEI
+10 YNKLAARGEI

-31 WAVELGDNG
+31 WAIELGDDG
-40 SVLGILPLTTMSA
+40 SVLGILPLKAESP

-100 ERFVAAKELH
+100 ERFAAAKELH

-127 YFAACDPAAIAAQL
+127 YFAACDPAAIASML
-141 PDGCMDDLLND
+141 PDGCMDELRKGA
-152 VNLTFLY
+152 NLTFLY
-159 HGHFPG
+159 QNRFPG
-165 EFPELCAAWDVHYGK
+165 EFPELCAAWDAHYGGEK
-180 KKSGKTFVDVVTG
+180 IGETFVDVVTG
-193 EIVVPEKTH
+193 EVVVPEATH
-202 PAIKNVKGAQP
+202 PSIKNVQDAQP

-218 VSFNVKAFE
+218 VSFNAEAFE
-227 SFCRKQNL
+227 SFGRKQNL

-240 KHTAFAYTSAL
+240 KETAFAYTSAL
-251 NFLTGDKNHKQ
+251 NSLTGDKDHRQ
-262 DIGDMTVVYFAE
+262 HIGDMTVVYFAE
-274 DAEPAYQGVM
+274 DAEPVYQDVM
-284 DQCFAGSDDRV
+284 DLCFAGSDDRV

-304 QNIADGKSTEFA
+304 QNIAAGKQTDFA
-316 ESKLSPDMRFYLLG
+316 GKTLSPDDRFYLLG
-330 LSSHA
+330 ISPNAS
-335 GRLSVRFFQQSS
+335 RLSVRCFRQSS
-347 FGDVIGKIK
+347 FGDVISRIK
-356 QHYDDIAVVPDNRSK
+356 QHYDDIAIVTDNRSK
-371 VVDIPLWALL
+371 WVDIPLWALL
-381 RETVNPKAKDNNK
+381 RETVNPNANDKTPAPQMA
-394 KGKEAKN
+394 G
-401 KGAKGEDA
+401 
-409 KGEDAKGED
+409 
-418 AKGTD
+418 
-423 LSSQLISDTLRAIL
+423 DTLRAVL

-475 TKHRKDYSYIKEAS
+475 TKHRKDYAYIKEAS

-496 SNDTP
+496 SNYTP

-507 FSVLEAVQSAA
+507 FSTLEAVQSAA
-518 NPGINATIKDKYFN
+518 NPGINTTIKDKYFN

-558 GLAVNYGKQI
+558 GLAVNYSKQI
-568 GELTV
+568 GELTA

>member
-10 YNELAARGEI
+10 YNKLAARGEI

-31 WAVELGDNG
+31 WAIELGDDG
-40 SVLGILPLTTMSA
+40 SVLGILPLKVESP
-53 DGKKQI
+53 DGKEQI
-59 PRKILLPAPIT
+59 PREILLPAPVKKT
-70 KASSVRS
+70 SGERS

-88 GVQTKKDGGKTA
+88 GVQTKEDGGKTA
-100 ERFVAAKELH
+100 KRFVTAKELH

-127 YFAACDPAAIAAQL
+127 YFAACDPAAIASML
-141 PDGCMDDLLND
+141 PDGCMDELRKGA
-152 VNLTFLY
+152 NLTFLY
-159 HGHFPG
+159 QNRFPG
-165 EFPELCAAWDVHYGK
+165 EFPELCAAWDAHYGGEK
-180 KKSGKTFVDVVTG
+180 IGEPFVDVVTG
-193 EIVVPEKTH
+193 EVVVPEATH
-202 PAIKNVKGAQP
+202 PSIKNVQDAQP

-218 VSFNVKAFE
+218 VSFNAEAFE
-227 SFCRKQNL
+227 SFGRKQNL

-240 KHTAFAYTSAL
+240 KETAFAYTSAL
-251 NFLTGDKNHKQ
+251 NSLTGDKDHRQ
-262 DIGDMTVVYFAE
+262 HIGDMTVVYFAE
-274 DAEPAYQGVM
+274 DAEPVYQDVM
-284 DQCFAGSDDRV
+284 DLCFAGSDDRV

-304 QNIADGKSTEFA
+304 QNIAAGKQTDFA
-316 ESKLSPDMRFYLLG
+316 GKTLSPDDRFYLLG
-330 LSSHA
+330 ISPNAS
-335 GRLSVRFFQQSS
+335 RLSVRCFRQSS
-347 FGDVIGKIK
+347 FGDVISRIK
-356 QHYDDIAVVPDNRSK
+356 QHYDDIAIVTDNRSK
-371 VVDIPLWALL
+371 WVDIPLWALL
-381 RETVNPKAKDNNK
+381 RETVNPNANDKTPAPQMA
-394 KGKEAKN
+394 G
-401 KGAKGEDA
+401 
-409 KGEDAKGED
+409 
-418 AKGTD
+418 
-423 LSSQLISDTLRAIL
+423 DTLRAVL

-442 PETLYRQTL
+442 PETLYRRTL

-475 TKHRKDYSYIKEAS
+475 TKHRKDYAYIKEAS
-489 TMALNEA
+489 TMALNET
-496 SNDTP
+496 SNYTP

-507 FSVLEAVQSAA
+507 FSTLEAVQSAA
-518 NPGINATIKDKYFN
+518 NPGINTTIKDKYFN

-558 GLAVNYGKQI
+558 GLAVNYSKQI
-568 GELTV
+568 GELTA

>member
-70 KASSVRS
+70 KASSIRS

-240 KHTAFAYTSAL
+240 KHTAFAYTAAL
-251 NFLTGDKNHKQ
+251 NYLTGDKNHKQ

-304 QNIADGKSTEFA
+304 QNIAAGKPTEFA
-316 ESKLSPDMRFYLLG
+316 ESELSPGMHFYLLG
-330 LSSHA
+330 FSSNV
-335 GRLSVRFFQQSS
+335 GRLSVRFFRRSN

-394 KGKEAKN
+394 KGKEVKS
-401 KGAKGEDA
+401 KGAKG
-409 KGEDAKGED
+409 KD

-423 LSSQLISDTLRAIL
+423 LSSQLISDTLRAVF

-496 SNDTP
+496 SNYTP

>member
-10 YNELAARGEI
+10 YNKLAARGEI

-31 WAVELGDNG
+31 WAIELGDDG
-40 SVLGILPLTTMSA
+40 SVLGILPLKVESP

-59 PRKILLPAPIT
+59 PREILLPAPIT

-100 ERFVAAKELH
+100 ERFAAAKELH

-127 YFAACDPAAIAAQL
+127 YFADCDPAAIASML
-141 PDGCMDDLLND
+141 PDGCMDELRKGA
-152 VNLTFLY
+152 NLTFLY
-159 HGHFPG
+159 QNRFPG
-165 EFPELCAAWDVHYGK
+165 EFPELCAAWDAYYGGK
-180 KKSGKTFVDVVTG
+180 KIGETFVDVVTG
-193 EIVVPEKTH
+193 EVVVPEATH
-202 PAIKNVKGAQP
+202 PSIKNVQDAQP

-218 VSFNVKAFE
+218 VSFNAEAFE
-227 SFCRKQNL
+227 SFGRKQNL

-240 KHTAFAYTSAL
+240 KETAFAYTSAL
-251 NFLTGDKNHKQ
+251 NSLTGDKDHRQ
-262 DIGDMTVVYFAE
+262 HIGDMTVVYFAE
-274 DAEPAYQGVM
+274 DAEPVYQDVM
-284 DQCFAGSDDRV
+284 DLCFAGSDDRV

-304 QNIADGKSTEFA
+304 QNIAAGKQTDFA
-316 ESKLSPDMRFYLLG
+316 GKTLSPDDRFYLLG
-330 LSSHA
+330 ISPNAS
-335 GRLSVRFFQQSS
+335 RLSVRCFWQSS
-347 FGDVIGKIK
+347 FGDVISRIK
-356 QHYDDIAVVPDNRSK
+356 QHYDDITIVTDNRSK
-371 VVDIPLWALL
+371 WVDIPLWALL
-381 RETVNPKAKDNNK
+381 RETVNPNANDKTPAPQMA
-394 KGKEAKN
+394 G
-401 KGAKGEDA
+401 
-409 KGEDAKGED
+409 
-418 AKGTD
+418 
-423 LSSQLISDTLRAIL
+423 DTLRAVL

-442 PETLYRQTL
+442 PETLYRRTL

-475 TKHRKDYSYIKEAS
+475 TKYRKDYAYIKEAS
-489 TMALNEA
+489 TMALNET
-496 SNDTP
+496 SNYTP

-507 FSVLEAVQSAA
+507 FSTLEAVQSAA
-518 NPGINATIKDKYFN
+518 NPGINTTIKDKYFN

-558 GLAVNYGKQI
+558 GLAVNYSKQI
-568 GELTV
+568 GALV
-573 RLETAFPKTLSLE
+573 ARLETAFPKTLSLE

>member
-10 YNELAARGEI
+10 YNKLAARGEI

-31 WAVELGDNG
+31 WAIELGDDG
-40 SVLGILPLTTMSA
+40 SVLGILPLKVESP

-59 PRKILLPAPIT
+59 PREILLPAPVKKT
-70 KASSVRS
+70 SGERS

-88 GVQTKKDGGKTA
+88 GVQIKEDGGKTA
-100 ERFVAAKELH
+100 KRFVTAKELH

-127 YFAACDPAAIAAQL
+127 YFAACDPAAIASML
-141 PDGCMDDLLND
+141 PDGCMDELRKGA
-152 VNLTFLY
+152 NLTFLY
-159 HGHFPG
+159 QNRFPG
-165 EFPELCAAWDVHYGK
+165 EFPELCAAWDAYYGGEK
-180 KKSGKTFVDVVTG
+180 IGETFVDVVTG
-193 EIVVPEKTH
+193 EVVVPEATH
-202 PAIKNVKGAQP
+202 PSIKNVQDAQP

-218 VSFNVKAFE
+218 VSFNAEAFE
-227 SFCRKQNL
+227 SFGRKQNL

-240 KHTAFAYTSAL
+240 KETAFAYTSAL
-251 NFLTGDKNHKQ
+251 NSLTGDKDHRQ
-262 DIGDMTVVYFAE
+262 HIGDMTVVYFAE
-274 DAEPAYQGVM
+274 DAEPVYQDVM
-284 DQCFAGSDDRV
+284 DLCFAGSDDRV

-304 QNIADGKSTEFA
+304 QNIAAGKQTDFA
-316 ESKLSPDMRFYLLG
+316 GKTLSPDDRFYLLG
-330 LSSHA
+330 ISPNAS
-335 GRLSVRFFQQSS
+335 RLSVRCFRQSS
-347 FGDVIGKIK
+347 FGDVISRIK
-356 QHYDDIAVVPDNRSK
+356 QHYDDIAIVTDNRSK
-371 VVDIPLWALL
+371 WVDIPLWALL
-381 RETVNPKAKDNNK
+381 RETVNPNANDKTPAPQMA
-394 KGKEAKN
+394 G
-401 KGAKGEDA
+401 
-409 KGEDAKGED
+409 
-418 AKGTD
+418 
-423 LSSQLISDTLRAIL
+423 DTLRAVL

-442 PETLYRQTL
+442 PETLYRRTL

-475 TKHRKDYSYIKEAS
+475 TKHRKDYAYIKEAS
-489 TMALNEA
+489 TMALNET
-496 SNDTP
+496 SNYTP

-507 FSVLEAVQSAA
+507 FSTLEAVQSAA
-518 NPGINATIKDKYFN
+518 NPGINTTIKDKYFN

-558 GLAVNYGKQI
+558 GLAVNYSKQI
-568 GELTV
+568 GALV
-573 RLETAFPKTLSLE
+573 ARLETAFPKTLSLE

>member
-10 YNELAARGEI
+10 YNKLAARGEI

-31 WAVELGDNG
+31 WAIELGDDG
-40 SVLGILPLTTMSA
+40 SVLGILPLKAESP

-59 PRKILLPAPIT
+59 PRKILLPAPVKKT
-70 KASSVRS
+70 SGERS

-88 GVQTKKDGGKTA
+88 GVQTKEDGGKTA
-100 ERFVAAKELH
+100 KRFVTAKELH

-127 YFAACDPAAIAAQL
+127 YFAACDPAAIASML
-141 PDGCMDDLLND
+141 PDGCMDELRKGA
-152 VNLTFLY
+152 NLTFLY
-159 HGHFPG
+159 QNRFPG
-165 EFPELCAAWDVHYGK
+165 EFPELCAAWDAHYGGEK
-180 KKSGKTFVDVVTG
+180 IGETFVDVVTG
-193 EIVVPEKTH
+193 EVIVPEATH
-202 PAIKNVKGAQP
+202 PSIKNVQDAQP

-218 VSFNVKAFE
+218 VSFNAEAFE
-227 SFCRKQNL
+227 SFGRKQNL

-240 KHTAFAYTSAL
+240 KETAFAYTSAL
-251 NFLTGDKNHKQ
+251 NSLTGDKDHRQ
-262 DIGDMTVVYFAE
+262 HIGDMTVVYFAE
-274 DAEPAYQGVM
+274 DAEPVYQDVM
-284 DQCFAGSDDRV
+284 DLCFAGSDDRV

-304 QNIADGKSTEFA
+304 QNIAAGKQTDFA
-316 ESKLSPDMRFYLLG
+316 GKTLSPDDRFYLLG
-330 LSSHA
+330 ISPNAS
-335 GRLSVRFFQQSS
+335 RLSVRCFRQSS
-347 FGDVIGKIK
+347 FGDVISRIK
-356 QHYDDIAVVPDNRSK
+356 QHYDDITIVTDNRSK
-371 VVDIPLWALL
+371 WVDIPLWALL
-381 RETVNPKAKDNNK
+381 RETVNPNANDKTPAPQMA
-394 KGKEAKN
+394 G
-401 KGAKGEDA
+401 
-409 KGEDAKGED
+409 
-418 AKGTD
+418 
-423 LSSQLISDTLRAIL
+423 DTLRAVL

-442 PETLYRQTL
+442 PETLYRRTL

-475 TKHRKDYSYIKEAS
+475 TKHRKDYAYIKEAS
-489 TMALNEA
+489 TMALNET
-496 SNDTP
+496 SNYTP

-507 FSVLEAVQSAA
+507 FSTLEAVQSAA
-518 NPGINATIKDKYFN
+518 NPGINTTIKDKYFN

-558 GLAVNYGKQI
+558 GLAVNYSKQI
-568 GELTV
+568 GALV
-573 RLETAFPKTLSLE
+573 ARLETAFPKTLSLE

>member
-10 YNELAARGEI
+10 YNKLAARGEI

-31 WAVELGDNG
+31 WAIELGDDG
-40 SVLGILPLTTMSA
+40 SVLGILPLKAESP

-100 ERFVAAKELH
+100 ERFAAAKELH

-127 YFAACDPAAIAAQL
+127 YFAACDPAAIASML
-141 PDGCMDDLLND
+141 PDGCMDELRKGA
-152 VNLTFLY
+152 NLTFLY
-159 HGHFPG
+159 QNRFPG
-165 EFPELCAAWDVHYGK
+165 EFPELCAAWDAHYGGEK
-180 KKSGKTFVDVVTG
+180 IGETFVDVVTG
-193 EIVVPEKTH
+193 EVVVPEATH
-202 PAIKNVKGAQP
+202 PSIKNVQDARP

-218 VSFNVKAFE
+218 VSFNAEAFE
-227 SFCRKQNL
+227 SFGRKQNL

-240 KHTAFAYTSAL
+240 KETAFAYTSAL
-251 NFLTGDKNHKQ
+251 NSLTGDKDHRQ
-262 DIGDMTVVYFAE
+262 HIGDMTVVYFAE
-274 DAEPAYQGVM
+274 DAEPVYQDVM
-284 DQCFAGSDDRV
+284 DLCFAGSDDRV

-304 QNIADGKSTEFA
+304 QNIAAGKQTDFA
-316 ESKLSPDMRFYLLG
+316 GKTLSPDDRFYLLG
-330 LSSHA
+330 ISPNAS
-335 GRLSVRFFQQSS
+335 RLSVRCFRQSS
-347 FGDVIGKIK
+347 FGDVISRIK
-356 QHYDDIAVVPDNRSK
+356 QHYDDIAIVTDNRSK
-371 VVDIPLWALL
+371 WVDIPLWALL
-381 RETVNPKAKDNNK
+381 RETVNPNANDKTPAPQMA
-394 KGKEAKN
+394 G
-401 KGAKGEDA
+401 
-409 KGEDAKGED
+409 
-418 AKGTD
+418 
-423 LSSQLISDTLRAIL
+423 DTLRAVL

-442 PETLYRQTL
+442 PETLYRRTL

-475 TKHRKDYSYIKEAS
+475 TKHRKDYAYIKEAS

-496 SNDTP
+496 SNYTP

-507 FSVLEAVQSAA
+507 FSTLEAVQSAA
-518 NPGINATIKDKYFN
+518 NPGINTTIKDKYFN

-558 GLAVNYGKQI
+558 GLAVNYSKQI
-568 GELTV
+568 GALV
-573 RLETAFPKTLSLE
+573 ARLETAFPKTLSLE

>member
-10 YNELAARGEI
+10 YNKLAARGEI

-31 WAVELGDNG
+31 WAIELGDDG
-40 SVLGILPLTTMSA
+40 SVLGILPLKAESP

-100 ERFVAAKELH
+100 ERFAAAKELH

-127 YFAACDPAAIAAQL
+127 YFAACDPAAIASML
-141 PDGCMDDLLND
+141 PDGCMDELRKGA
-152 VNLTFLY
+152 NLTFLY
-159 HGHFPG
+159 QNRFPG
-165 EFPELCAAWDVHYGK
+165 EFPELCAAWDAYYGGK
-180 KKSGKTFVDVVTG
+180 KIGETFVDVVTG
-193 EIVVPEKTH
+193 EVVVPEATH
-202 PAIKNVKGAQP
+202 PSIKNVQDAQP

-218 VSFNVKAFE
+218 VSFNAEAFE
-227 SFCRKQNL
+227 SFGRKQNL

-240 KHTAFAYTSAL
+240 KETAFAYTSAL
-251 NFLTGDKNHKQ
+251 NSLTGDKDHRQ
-262 DIGDMTVVYFAE
+262 HIGDMTVVYFAE
-274 DAEPAYQGVM
+274 DAEPVYQDVM
-284 DQCFAGSDDRV
+284 DLCFAGSDDRV

-304 QNIADGKSTEFA
+304 QNIAAGKQTDFA
-316 ESKLSPDMRFYLLG
+316 GKTLSPDDRFYLLG
-330 LSSHA
+330 ISPNAS
-335 GRLSVRFFQQSS
+335 RLSVRCFWQSS
-347 FGDVIGKIK
+347 FGDVISRIK
-356 QHYDDIAVVPDNRSK
+356 QHYDDITIVTDNRSK
-371 VVDIPLWALL
+371 WVDIPLWALL
-381 RETVNPKAKDNNK
+381 RETVNPNANDKTPAPQMA
-394 KGKEAKN
+394 G
-401 KGAKGEDA
+401 
-409 KGEDAKGED
+409 
-418 AKGTD
+418 
-423 LSSQLISDTLRAIL
+423 DTLRAVL

-442 PETLYRQTL
+442 PETLYRRTL

-475 TKHRKDYSYIKEAS
+475 TKHRKDYAYIKEAS
-489 TMALNEA
+489 TMALNET
-496 SNDTP
+496 SNYTP

-507 FSVLEAVQSAA
+507 FSTLEAVQSAA
-518 NPGINATIKDKYFN
+518 NPGINTTIKDKYFN

-558 GLAVNYGKQI
+558 GLAVNYSKQI
-568 GELTV
+568 GALV
-573 RLETAFPKTLSLE
+573 ARLETAFPKTLSLE

>member
-10 YNELAARGEI
+10 YNKLAARGEI

-31 WAVELGDNG
+31 WAIELGDDG
-40 SVLGILPLTTMSA
+40 SVLGILPLKVESP

-59 PRKILLPAPIT
+59 PREILLPAPVKKT
-70 KASSVRS
+70 SGERS

-88 GVQTKKDGGKTA
+88 GVQTKEDGGKTA
-100 ERFVAAKELH
+100 KRFVTAKELH

-127 YFAACDPAAIAAQL
+127 YFAACDPAAIASML
-141 PDGCMDDLLND
+141 PDGCMDELRKGA
-152 VNLTFLY
+152 NLTFLY
-159 HGHFPG
+159 QNRFPG
-165 EFPELCAAWDVHYGK
+165 EFPELCAAWDAHYGGEK
-180 KKSGKTFVDVVTG
+180 IGETFVDVVTG
-193 EIVVPEKTH
+193 EVVVPEATH
-202 PAIKNVKGAQP
+202 PSIKNVQDAQP

-218 VSFNVKAFE
+218 VSFNAEAFE
-227 SFCRKQNL
+227 SFGRKQNL

-240 KHTAFAYTSAL
+240 KETAFAYTSAL
-251 NFLTGDKNHKQ
+251 NSLTGDKDHRQ
-262 DIGDMTVVYFAE
+262 HIGDMTVVYFAE
-274 DAEPAYQGVM
+274 DAEPVYQDVM
-284 DQCFAGSDDRV
+284 DLCFAGSDDRV

-304 QNIADGKSTEFA
+304 QNIAAGKQTDFA
-316 ESKLSPDMRFYLLG
+316 GKTLSPDDRFYLLG
-330 LSSHA
+330 ISPNAS
-335 GRLSVRFFQQSS
+335 RLSVRCFRQSS
-347 FGDVIGKIK
+347 FGDVISRIK
-356 QHYDDIAVVPDNRSK
+356 QHYDDIAIVTDNRSK
-371 VVDIPLWALL
+371 WVDIPLWALL
-381 RETVNPKAKDNNK
+381 RETVNPNANDKTPAPQMA
-394 KGKEAKN
+394 G
-401 KGAKGEDA
+401 
-409 KGEDAKGED
+409 
-418 AKGTD
+418 
-423 LSSQLISDTLRAIL
+423 DTLRAVL

-442 PETLYRQTL
+442 PETLYRRTL

-475 TKHRKDYSYIKEAS
+475 TKHRKDYAYIKEAS
-489 TMALNEA
+489 TMALNET
-496 SNDTP
+496 SNYTP

-507 FSVLEAVQSAA
+507 FSTLEAVQSAA
-518 NPGINATIKDKYFN
+518 NPGINTTIKDKYFN

-558 GLAVNYGKQI
+558 GFAVNYSKQI
-568 GELTV
+568 GALV
-573 RLETAFPKTLSLE
+573 ARLETAFPKTLSLE

>member
-10 YNELAARGEI
+10 YNKLAARGEI

-31 WAVELGDNG
+31 WAIELGDDG
-40 SVLGILPLTTMSA
+40 SVLGILPLKVESP

-59 PRKILLPAPIT
+59 PREILLPAPVKKT
-70 KASSVRS
+70 SGERS

-88 GVQTKKDGGKTA
+88 GVQIKEDGGKTA
-100 ERFVAAKELH
+100 KRFVTAKELH

-127 YFAACDPAAIAAQL
+127 YFAACDPAAIASML
-141 PDGCMDDLLND
+141 PDGCMDELRKGA
-152 VNLTFLY
+152 NLTFLY
-159 HGHFPG
+159 QNRFPG
-165 EFPELCAAWDVHYGK
+165 EFPELCAAWDAHYGGEK
-180 KKSGKTFVDVVTG
+180 IGETFVDVVTG
-193 EIVVPEKTH
+193 EVVVPEATH
-202 PAIKNVKGAQP
+202 PSIKNVQDAQP

-218 VSFNVKAFE
+218 VSFNAEAFE
-227 SFCRKQNL
+227 SFGRKQNL

-240 KHTAFAYTSAL
+240 KETAFAYTSAL
-251 NFLTGDKNHKQ
+251 NSLTGDKDHRQ
-262 DIGDMTVVYFAE
+262 HIGDMTVVYFAE
-274 DAEPAYQGVM
+274 DAEPVYQDVM
-284 DQCFAGSDDRV
+284 DLCFAGSDDRV

-304 QNIADGKSTEFA
+304 QNIAAGKQTDFA
-316 ESKLSPDMRFYLLG
+316 GKTLSPDDRFYLLG
-330 LSSHA
+330 ISPNAS
-335 GRLSVRFFQQSS
+335 RLSVRCFRQSS
-347 FGDVIGKIK
+347 FGDVISRIK
-356 QHYDDIAVVPDNRSK
+356 QHYDDIAIVTDNRSK
-371 VVDIPLWALL
+371 WVDIPLWALL
-381 RETVNPKAKDNNK
+381 RETVNPNANDKTPAPQMA
-394 KGKEAKN
+394 G
-401 KGAKGEDA
+401 
-409 KGEDAKGED
+409 
-418 AKGTD
+418 
-423 LSSQLISDTLRAIL
+423 DTLRAVL

-442 PETLYRQTL
+442 PETLYRRTL

-475 TKHRKDYSYIKEAS
+475 TKHRKDYTYIKEAS
-489 TMALNEA
+489 TMALNET
-496 SNDTP
+496 SNYTP

-507 FSVLEAVQSAA
+507 FSTLEAVQSAA
-518 NPGINATIKDKYFN
+518 NPGINTTIKDKYFN

-558 GLAVNYGKQI
+558 GLAVNYSKQI
-568 GELTV
+568 GALV
-573 RLETAFPKTLSLE
+573 ARLETAFPKTLSLE

>member
-10 YNELAARGEI
+10 YNKLAARGEI

-31 WAVELGDNG
+31 WAIELGDDG
-40 SVLGILPLTTMSA
+40 SVLGILPLKAESP

-59 PRKILLPAPIT
+59 PRGILLPAPVKKT
-70 KASSVRS
+70 SGERS

-88 GVQTKKDGGKTA
+88 GVQTKEDGGKTA
-100 ERFVAAKELH
+100 KRFVTAKELH

-127 YFAACDPAAIAAQL
+127 YFADCDPAAIASML
-141 PDGCMDDLLND
+141 PDGCMDELRKGA
-152 VNLTFLY
+152 NLTFLY
-159 HGHFPG
+159 QNRFPG
-165 EFPELCAAWDVHYGK
+165 EFPELCAAWDAHYGGEK
-180 KKSGKTFVDVVTG
+180 IGETFVDAVTG
-193 EIVVPEKTH
+193 EVVVPEATH
-202 PAIKNVKGAQP
+202 PSIKNVQDAQP

-218 VSFNVKAFE
+218 VSFNAEAFE
-227 SFCRKQNL
+227 SFGRKQNL

-240 KHTAFAYTSAL
+240 KETAFAYTSAL
-251 NFLTGDKNHKQ
+251 NSLTGDKDHRQ
-262 DIGDMTVVYFAE
+262 HIGDMTVVYFAE
-274 DAEPAYQGVM
+274 DAEHVYQDVM
-284 DQCFAGSDDRV
+284 DLCFAGSDDRV

-304 QNIADGKSTEFA
+304 QNIAAGKQTDFA
-316 ESKLSPDMRFYLLG
+316 GKTLSPDDRFYLLG
-330 LSSHA
+330 ISPNAS
-335 GRLSVRFFQQSS
+335 RLSVRCFRQSS
-347 FGDVIGKIK
+347 FGDVISRIK
-356 QHYDDIAVVPDNRSK
+356 QHYDDIAVVSDNRSK
-371 VVDIPLWALL
+371 WVDIPLWALL
-381 RETVNPKAKDNNK
+381 RETVNPNANDKTPAPQMA
-394 KGKEAKN
+394 G
-401 KGAKGEDA
+401 
-409 KGEDAKGED
+409 
-418 AKGTD
+418 
-423 LSSQLISDTLRAIL
+423 DTLRAVF

-475 TKHRKDYSYIKEAS
+475 TKHRKDYAYIKEAS

-496 SNDTP
+496 SNYTP

-507 FSVLEAVQSAA
+507 FSTLEAVQSAA
-518 NPGINATIKDKYFN
+518 NPGINTTIKDKYFN

-558 GLAVNYGKQI
+558 GLAVNYSKQI
-568 GELTV
+568 GALV
-573 RLETAFPKTLSLE
+573 ARLETAFPKTLSLE

>member
-10 YNELAARGEI
+10 YNKLAARGEI

-31 WAVELGDNG
+31 WAIELGDDG
-40 SVLGILPLTTMSA
+40 SVLGILPLKVESP

-59 PRKILLPAPIT
+59 PREILLPAPIT

-100 ERFVAAKELH
+100 ERFAAAKELH

-127 YFAACDPAAIAAQL
+127 YFAACDPAAIASML
-141 PDGCMDDLLND
+141 PDGCMDELRKGA
-152 VNLTFLY
+152 NLTFLY
-159 HGHFPG
+159 QNRFPG
-165 EFPELCAAWDVHYGK
+165 EFPELCAAWDAYYGGK
-180 KKSGKTFVDVVTG
+180 KIGETFVDVVTG
-193 EIVVPEKTH
+193 EVVVPEATH
-202 PAIKNVKGAQP
+202 PSIKNVQDAQP

-218 VSFNVKAFE
+218 VSFNAEAFE
-227 SFCRKQNL
+227 SFGRKQNL

-240 KHTAFAYTSAL
+240 KETAFAYTSAL
-251 NFLTGDKNHKQ
+251 NSLTGDKDHRQ
-262 DIGDMTVVYFAE
+262 HIGDMTVVYFAE
-274 DAEPAYQGVM
+274 DAEPVYQDVM
-284 DQCFAGSDDRV
+284 DLCFAGSDDRV

-304 QNIADGKSTEFA
+304 QNIAAGKQTDFA
-316 ESKLSPDMRFYLLG
+316 GKTLSPDDRFYLLG
-330 LSSHA
+330 ISPNAS
-335 GRLSVRFFQQSS
+335 RLSVRCFWQSS
-347 FGDVIGKIK
+347 FGDVISRIK
-356 QHYDDIAVVPDNRSK
+356 QHYDDITIVTDNRSK
-371 VVDIPLWALL
+371 WVDIPLWALL
-381 RETVNPKAKDNNK
+381 RETVNPNANDKTPAPQMA
-394 KGKEAKN
+394 G
-401 KGAKGEDA
+401 
-409 KGEDAKGED
+409 
-418 AKGTD
+418 
-423 LSSQLISDTLRAIL
+423 DTLRAVL

-442 PETLYRQTL
+442 PETLYRRTL

-475 TKHRKDYSYIKEAS
+475 TKHRKDYAYIKEAS
-489 TMALNEA
+489 TMALNET
-496 SNDTP
+496 SNYTP

-507 FSVLEAVQSAA
+507 FSTLEAVQSAA
-518 NPGINATIKDKYFN
+518 NPGINTTIKDKYFN

-558 GLAVNYGKQI
+558 GLAVNYSKQI
-568 GELTV
+568 GALV
-573 RLETAFPKTLSLE
+573 ARLETAFPKTLSLE